1 MLLVC
6 PLCHADSRDGILG
19 GEHVPG
25 TISPKNQTTMFVDI
39 HRVDPDIRFRTDH
52 KHIFL
57 AIVGPKVTERSGDS
71 KEGNFIDVRGSTD
84 RTLVSHLG
92 TVPDDSGHPGFADH
106 FAPTLGDPLTLL
118 WNKRV
123 RELTLMC
130 RG

>member
-6 PLCHADSRDGILG
+6 PLCHADSRDGILR

-39 HRVDPDIRFRTDH
+39 HRVDPYIRFRTDH

-57 AIVGPKVTERSGDS
+57 TIVGPKVTERSGNG
-71 KEGNFIDVRGSTD
+71 KEGNLVDVRGSTN

-92 TVPDDSGHPGFADH
+92 PVPHNSGHPGLADH
-106 FAPTLGDPLTLL
+106 FPPTLGDPLTLL
-118 WNKRV
+118 CKERSA
-123 RELTLMC
+123 RTDFD
-130 RG
+130 G